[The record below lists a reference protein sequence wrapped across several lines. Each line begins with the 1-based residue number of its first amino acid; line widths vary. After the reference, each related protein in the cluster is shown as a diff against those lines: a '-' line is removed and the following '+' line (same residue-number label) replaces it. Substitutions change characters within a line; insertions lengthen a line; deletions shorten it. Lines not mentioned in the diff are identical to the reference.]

1 VAVIPLPVVFAREQ
15 CAELLRRVLPERTVF
30 VKSRRELFGAM
41 FSRGAIAFVE
51 YELLDLIDGANL
63 DRPVVAVLEPVA
75 ANVAAAA
82 AVTALETYPWL
93 SHVVHT
99 PLLSMERGRA
109 HFDTLI
115 ERAISTH
122 DTCTIANNAIGR
134 TAMLASASKRASR
147 FDRMREYLQEQ
158 NVSERLI
165 TTLLDVGEELVMN
178 ALYNAPFE
186 AGFFGSAPRSRAD
199 DVELPPDRAC
209 EISYGVDDS
218 TVFLRVRDTFGAL
231 KRSRL
236 VEVLSRCASEGVV
249 LDESRGGA
257 GLGMWRIFTSA
268 SAVSITVVPGV
279 VTEITVV
286 IGKKDSRRIAR
297 PLAIDLYFEKQ
308 RRENTY
314 AGDEPFLLDRSIT
327 FAIRGGSITPTP
339 TPQS

>member
-1 VAVIPLPVVFAREQ
+1 MAVIPLPVVFAREQ

-41 FSRGAIAFVE
+41 FSRGAIAFVD
-51 YELLDLIDGANL
+51 YELVDMIDGANL
-63 DRPVVAVLEPVA
+63 DRPVVAVIEPVA

-82 AVTALETYPWL
+82 AVGALESFPWL

-99 PLLSMERGRA
+99 PLLSMERGRS

-134 TAMLASASKRASR
+134 TALLASAGRRASR

-158 NVSERLI
+158 NVSERLV

-186 AGFFGSAPRSRAD
+186 AGFFGGARSRAE

-236 VEVLSRCASEGVV
+236 IEVLSRCSSEGVV

-268 SAVSITVVPGV
+268 SAISITVVPGV
-279 VTEITVV
+279 LTEITVV
-286 IGKKDSRRIAR
+286 IGKMDSRRIAR
-297 PLAIDLYFEKQ
+297 PLAIDLYFEKE
-308 RRENTY
+308 RRENMS

-327 FAIRGGSITPTP
+327 FAIRAGSMTPTP